1 MVVGQQVETFWIQF
15 QPQIVRRDVTTIDA
29 ALEVKTGISVLIL
42 SCLYFFDWIVAA
54 EFQLAAARFV
64 VLESLA

>member
-29 ALEVKTGISVLIL
+29 ALEV
-42 SCLYFFDWIVAA
+42 
-54 EFQLAAARFV
+54 
-64 VLESLA
+64 